1 MNLRIPEMEQEKT
14 QEREGSGERVFE
26 FEFTSSFC
34 CVIWGKL
41 LSLSRLHS
49 HGETTGIS

>member
-1 MNLRIPEMEQEKT
+1 MDLQIPEMEQEKT
-14 QEREGSGERVFE
+14 QECEGSGERVFE
-26 FEFTSSFC
+26 FEFTSRFC

>member
-1 MNLRIPEMEQEKT
+1 MDLRIPEMKQEKT
-14 QEREGSGERVFE
+14 QESEGSGERVFE
-26 FEFTSSFC
+26 FGFASRFC

-41 LSLSRLHS
+41 LTLSRLHS